1 MSLRVRKL
9 ANRMTSAVNENVTA
23 TVKISTGYTV
33 SPSGKQE
40 QSYVS
45 VNRVLQLQSMESDEL
60 EHFGFSSQQGVFKS
74 VYMDG
79 MIDIIDRMDQKGTSL
94 VETQRYGDSRISTWQ
109 VVKIAESYN
118 DWVRF
123 IIRQTGVKDA

>member
-109 VVKIAESYN
+109 VMKIAESYN

>member
-45 VNRVLQLQSMESDEL
+45 VNRSLQLQSMESDEL

-109 VVKIAESYN
+109 VMKIAESYN

>member
-1 MSLRVRKL
+1 MSLQLRKS
-9 ANRMTSAVNENVTA
+9 ANRMTSAVNKNVTA

-45 VNRVLQLQSMESDEL
+45 VNRALQLQSMESDEL